1 MGRMTAWHRAAVF
14 LAAAAFAPPVA
25 AQTADTVVAP
35 GPGYAAGG
43 FHRWLFGSHYRK
55 LWTTPIRVPVLD
67 LRTFAGG
74 LRPTERGGGQQTKS
88 LRFHGADGRE
98 YQFRSVNKDPSPLIP
113 ESLRG
118 TVAQRIFQDQISA
131 GHPAA
136 PLVVSPVLDAAG
148 VLHAEPHLVWL
159 ADDPTLGEF
168 RAEFGGLLGT
178 IEERPTDDGPGFA
191 GADKIV
197 GTQELFERLEN
208 DQDERV
214 DTRAFLAAR
223 LVDVFL
229 GDWDRH
235 QDQWRWA
242 RLGKGDDLPWTPI
255 PRDRDQAFARFDGLL
270 LGLARLS
277 APQLVAFSAHYPS
290 MVGLT
295 WNARVV
301 DRRLLSGLEWSVW
314 DSVAT
319 AHKGRLTDQ
328 VIDDAVAHL
337 PEEFKP
343 ANAGPMAAALK
354 SRRDHLTDAA
364 RRYYRLLA
372 GEADVFGSDKA
383 ERVEALKTDKG
394 TLDLTIY
401 SAKKDTTAP
410 LFHREFHRG
419 ETKEVRLYLY
429 GGDDRVHIAGQGGG
443 APLLRIIGGGGDDQV
458 VDSSGGG
465 RVRVYDGRG
474 QNSVSGL
481 HRPPLDARPYPDFR
495 LSDSTPYPRRDWG
508 GFWRFRPWFSS
519 GPEVGAFLGGG
530 LVRYDF
536 GFRKLPYRSRLSA
549 RVGYATG
556 ADKFRAELQG
566 DFFRVNSRVY
576 TSLLLRA
583 SGIDVIRFFG
593 FGNETPRIDDDQ
605 FYRVPQQQYQITPSV
620 TLPVGAAGRLT
631 VGPTL
636 KFAKTDLDPGR
647 FITLT
652 QPYGVGDFGEVGA
665 TAAAEWDTRDTPA
678 AARRGVH
685 LVAGGSVYPAL
696 WDVDSTFGEV
706 HGEAATY
713 LTPKT
718 AFGPTLALRAGAK
731 KVWGAFP
738 FFESAFIGG
747 ASTIRG
753 LRTQRYA
760 GDAAVY
766 ANAELRARLGR
777 YFLVLPGTF
786 GVFALGDVGRV
797 YLDGES
803 SNKWHT
809 GVGGGLW
816 FAFLDP
822 ANTVSVAVARGDD
835 DRTALYIR
843 AGFSY

>member
-1 MGRMTAWHRAAVF
+1 MGRMTAWHRTAIF
-14 LAAAAFAPPVA
+14 LAAAGCAAPLASQSRDTTVTPGA
-25 AQTADTVVAP
+25 A
-35 GPGYAAGG
+35 YAAGG
-43 FHRWLFGSHYRK
+43 FHRWLFGAHYRE

-67 LRTFAGG
+67 LQQFAGG
-74 LRPTERGGGQQTKS
+74 IRPTERGGGKQTKS

-98 YQFRSVNKDPSPLIP
+98 YQFRSINKDPSPLIP
-113 ESLRG
+113 QSLRG

-136 PLVVSPVLDAAG
+136 PLVVSPLLDAAG

-159 ADDPTLGEF
+159 PDDPALGEF
-168 RAEFGGLLGT
+168 RTDFGGLLGT
-178 IEERPTDDGPGFA
+178 IEERPTDEGPGFA

-197 GTQELFERLEN
+197 STEELFARLEH
-208 DQDERV
+208 DQNERV
-214 DTRAFLAAR
+214 DTRAYLTAR

-242 RLGKGDDLPWTPI
+242 RLGQGDAVPWTPI

-277 APQLVAFSAHYPS
+277 APQLVAFSSHYPS

-301 DRRLLSGLEWSVW
+301 DRRLLSGLEWAVW
-314 DSVAT
+314 DSVAGDL
-319 AHKGRLTDQ
+319 KGRLTDQ
-328 VIDDAVAHL
+328 VIDDAVARL
-337 PEEFKP
+337 PEELKP
-343 ANAGPMAAALK
+343 ANGASLATALK
-354 SRRDHLTDAA
+354 ARRDHLTDAA
-364 RRYYRLLA
+364 RRFYHLLA
-372 GEADVFGSDKA
+372 GEPDVFGSDKA
-383 ERVEALKTDKG
+383 ERVEAVKAGDG

-401 SAKKDTTAP
+401 PAKDASATP
-410 LFHREFHRG
+410 LFHRAFHRSD
-419 ETKEVRLYLY
+419 TKEVRLYLH

-443 APLLRIIGGGGDDQV
+443 APLLRVIGGGGDDRV
-458 VDSSGGG
+458 VDSSTGGG
-465 RVRVYDGRG
+465 VRVYDARG
-474 QNSVSGL
+474 QNTVTGL
-481 HRPPLDARPYPDFR
+481 HRPPLDTRPYPDFR

-519 GPEVGAFLGGG
+519 GPEVGTFLGGG
-530 LVRYDF
+530 VVRYDY
-536 GFRKLPYRSRLSA
+536 GFRKRPYRSRLSA

-556 ADKFRAELQG
+556 AEKFRAELQG

-576 TSLLLRA
+576 TTLLLRA
-583 SGIDVIRFFG
+583 SGIEVIRFFG
-593 FGNETPRIDDDQ
+593 FGNETPRIDDDR
-605 FYRVPQQQYQITPSV
+605 FYRVPQEQYQVTPSV
-620 TLPVGAAGRLT
+620 TLPIGAAGQLT

-636 KFAKTDLDPGR
+636 KYAKTDLDPGR
-647 FITLT
+647 FITLAR
-652 QPYGVGDFGEVGA
+652 PYGVGDFREVGA
-665 TAAAEWDTRDTPA
+665 AAAAEWDTRDTPA

-685 LVAGGSVYPAL
+685 LVAGGSVYPAV
-696 WDVDSTFGEV
+696 WDVDSTYGEL

-713 LTPKT
+713 LTPNT

-747 ASTIRG
+747 ASTVRG

-766 ANAELRARLGR
+766 GNAELRARLGR

-803 SNKWHT
+803 STKWHT

-822 ANTVSVAVARGDD
+822 GSTASIAIARGDD
-835 DRTALYIR
+835 RTAVYIR
-843 AGFSY
+843 AGFAY